1 MTVMERSDKRVSYV
15 PTPDEIRE
23 ACERLRLKWSE
34 IEERRRRRGNM
45 EEVNDDID
53 SDLEP

>member
-1 MTVMERSDKRVSYV
+1 MKMIERSDKRVSYV